1 MQTIYKFKT
10 IETFLPKSSN
20 QAYYSLHT
28 ETINAATPS
37 VAHFLYQDLQSHKS
51 LFPRSRFMEQALPAH
66 GGGRP
71 RRRVRAG
78 ARDEFTQKL
87 VQFASRPGTS
97 PTD

>member
-37 VAHFLYQDLQSHKS
+37 VAHFLYQGLQSHKS
-51 LFPRSRFMEQALPAH
+51 LFPRSRFMEQALPAGLVH
-66 GGGRP
+66 LP
-71 RRRVRAG
+71 PIDLCRVRTAHQQ
-78 ARDEFTQKL
+78 AAIKR
-87 VQFASRPGTS
+87 
-97 PTD
+97 

>member
-51 LFPRSRFMEQALPAH
+51 LFPRSRFMEQALPA
-66 GGGRP
+66 RLVP
-71 RRRVRAG
+71 LPPIDLCRVRTAHHQ
-78 ARDEFTQKL
+78 AAIKK
-87 VQFASRPGTS
+87 
-97 PTD
+97 